1 MPEVP
6 SAVSFKE
13 LTNLLKAAGSTAP
26 AEDGSDGGAVSLD
39 WAERVT
45 ALLKEVEQSSA
56 AASDGKTVDQVMAL
70 GSFRTHLM
78 LGLQALKAAEI

>member
-26 AEDGSDGGAVSLD
+26 AEDGSDGGSVSLD

-70 GSFRTHLM
+70 GSFRTHL
-78 LGLQALKAAEI
+78 LPGLQAIKAEDI